1 MIGTR
6 SCRDVITR
14 LLDKDELKRLG
25 SKSGASEVKQHKWF
39 AKINW
44 GLLRNTQPPVSE
56 LLPSWLFPVIFFDV
70 NFTATFAGSCYS
82 KSHACDPN
90 RLSEDCSHCLRVLRT
105 QIVWMTFAVWC
116 MYSLH
121 WISIM
126 GNDFLSFPVRHLEHI
141 TMTHNRVGLSAF
153 CSLWLLSPSNG
164 LWRDLWVGAS
174 GGNAADL
181 THVAEPFRY
190 PFHILRSVTSRRNKP
205 SIRSAPK
212 EV

>member
-105 QIVWMTFAVWC
+105 QRVWMTFAVWC

-126 GNDFLSFPVRHLEHI
+126 GNDFYHFLCGIWSISQWRTTAWLCQLFVHYDCYHPVMGCEETFGLEPVEEMRQ
-141 TMTHNRVGLSAF
+141 T
-153 CSLWLLSPSNG
+153 
-164 LWRDLWVGAS
+164 
-174 GGNAADL
+174 
-181 THVAEPFRY
+181 
-190 PFHILRSVTSRRNKP
+190 
-205 SIRSAPK
+205 
-212 EV
+212 